1 LRSRGDHAKPA
12 DGGSARAR
20 RRPDPIRRRE
30 SPTEELR
37 PEMSIEYTQPGSA
50 LDAQLRREQSQAV
63 LALLKLLNRDRGLS
77 Q

>member
-1 LRSRGDHAKPA
+1 MRSRGGHARPA
-12 DGGSARAR
+12 DGGPSRGR

-50 LDAQLRREQSQAV
+50 LDAQLRREQARAV
-63 LALLKLLNRDRGLS
+63 LALLATIERDG
-77 Q
+77 